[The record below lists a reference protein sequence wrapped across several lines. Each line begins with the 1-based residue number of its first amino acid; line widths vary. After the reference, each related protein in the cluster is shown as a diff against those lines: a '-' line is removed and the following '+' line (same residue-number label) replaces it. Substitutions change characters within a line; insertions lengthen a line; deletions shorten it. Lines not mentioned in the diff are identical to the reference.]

1 MDLTKYLV
9 TEFTKVKQYSLALRK
24 PENAEFSVNEIKEI
38 SAELHGQAEI
48 KPLYVSNLRNK
59 MMVQAVIC
67 TFKNE
72 QAFDAVM
79 TEQTK
84 PNEITKDGFVI
95 TGFYFDNMCETCTLD
110 FYTPLFYHFDDEE
123 MVSLCAEM
131 YRIGAI
137 SVSNHRLNKESA
149 LDYRLFN
156 FEIIEDKVFK
166 EPVFRVSCTF
176 KVDEEGLLI
185 IGELFNK
192 YSKPIT
198 DLKRDCYR
206 NCVISA
212 YSNMYFTLSPTWK
225 SPFDSIKVTKI
236 CKWLFDLGARSV
248 TANVRSCYPVLEY
261 PTECK
266 TIECYF
272 DNKVNFMHK
281 LSEFVQVNEDIYI
294 QTQKSL
300 NNISAD
306 DTEYLPPFNIAI
318 DSTQTSFK
326 IAKNEKT
333 DLFPNE
339 RFHFLVKL
347 SKLGATKV
355 TTNEMYINCE
365 FESNNDLVEAFVKL
379 FS

>member
-24 PENAEFSVNEIKEI
+24 PENSEFSVNEIKEI

-48 KPLYVSNLRNK
+48 KPLYVSSLRNK

-67 TFKNE
+67 TFKNK

-79 TEQTK
+79 AEQTK
-84 PNEITKDGFVI
+84 SNDITKDGFVI

-110 FYTPLFYHFDDEE
+110 FYTPLFYQFNDEE

-137 SVSNHRLNKESA
+137 SVSNNRLNKESA
-149 LDYRLFN
+149 LYYRLFN

-176 KVDEEGLLI
+176 KVDEEGLI
-185 IGELFNK
+185 IIDELFKK
-192 YSKPIT
+192 YSKPIK

-212 YSNMYFTLSPTWK
+212 YSNIYFTLSHNSK
-225 SPFDSIKVTKI
+225 SPFDSIEVTKI
-236 CKWLFDLGARSV
+236 CKWLFNLGARSV

-266 TIECYF
+266 TIECNF
-272 DNKVNFMHK
+272 DDKVSFMHK
-281 LSEFVQVNEDIYI
+281 LKEFVQVNEDIYI
-294 QTQKSL
+294 QTQKSM

-333 DLFPNE
+333 DLLPNE

-347 SKLGATKV
+347 SQLGATKV

-365 FESNNDLVEAFVKL
+365 FGSNDDLVEAFVKL

>member
-1 MDLTKYLV
+1 MDFTKYLV
-9 TEFTKVKQYSLALRK
+9 TEFTKINQYSFALRK
-24 PENAEFSVNEIKEI
+24 PENAEFSVSEIKEI
-38 SAELHGQAEI
+38 YAELNGQAEI

-59 MMVQAVIC
+59 MVVQSVVC

-72 QAFDAVM
+72 QAFDAIM
-79 TEQTK
+79 AEQTK

-110 FYTPLFYHFDDEE
+110 FYTPLFYQFNDEE

-156 FEIIEDKVFK
+156 FEIIEEKIFK

-185 IGELFNK
+185 IDELFKK
-192 YSKPIT
+192 YSKPIN
-198 DLKRDCYR
+198 DLKRECYR
-206 NCVISA
+206 SCVISA

-225 SPFDSIKVTKI
+225 SPFNSITVAKI

-248 TANVRSCYPVLEY
+248 TANVHSCYPVLEY

-272 DNKVNFMHK
+272 DNKVNFLHK
-281 LSEFVQVNEDIYI
+281 LEEFIQVNEIIYI
-294 QTQKSL
+294 RTQKSL
-300 NNISAD
+300 NNISAE
-306 DTEYLPPFNIAI
+306 DTEYFPPFHITF
-318 DSTQTSFK
+318 DSTKTSLR
-326 IAKNEKT
+326 IEKNEAE
-333 DLFPNE
+333 DLSPSE

-347 SKLGATKV
+347 SQLGATKV
-355 TTNEMYINCE
+355 ATNEKYISCE
-365 FESNNDLVEAFVKL
+365 FDSSDTLIQAMVKL
-379 FS
+379 LS